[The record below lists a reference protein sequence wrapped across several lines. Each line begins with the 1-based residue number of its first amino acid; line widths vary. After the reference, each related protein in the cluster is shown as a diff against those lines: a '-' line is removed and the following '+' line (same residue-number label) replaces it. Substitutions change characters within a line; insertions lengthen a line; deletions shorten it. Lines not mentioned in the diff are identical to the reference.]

1 MHEYSPR
8 RVSAE
13 GSDQRFVAAPGRRVE
28 QEARPRS
35 TTASRIAVR
44 IGALSGVEPELFASA
59 FTLCREGILAEAEL
73 DIRRSEAA
81 WACPRCAAA
90 IPAGGVLRCAA
101 CDVPA
106 KLVSGDEI
114 LLEQIE
120 MEVP

>member
-1 MHEYSPR
+1 MHEYSL
-8 RVSAE
+8 VSAMV
-13 GSDQRFVAAPGRRVE
+13 DRVE
-28 QEARPRS
+28 KEAHARS
-35 TTASRIAVR
+35 ATAVQRLAVR

-59 FTLCREGILAEAEL
+59 FTLVRQGLLAEAVL

-81 WACPRCAAA
+81 WACPSCGASIAS
-90 IPAGGVLRCAA
+90 GGELRCQA
-101 CDVPA
+101 CSAPA

>member
-1 MHEYSPR
+1 MHEYSL
-8 RVSAE
+8 VSAMV
-13 GSDQRFVAAPGRRVE
+13 DRVE
-28 QEARPRS
+28 KEARARH
-35 TTASRIAVR
+35 AVAVHR
-44 IGALSGVEPELFASA
+44 LGVRLGALSGVEPELFASA
-59 FTLCREGILAEAEL
+59 FTLVRQGLLKDAEL
-73 DIRRSEAA
+73 EIRRAEAA
-81 WACPRCAAA
+81 WACPSCGAA